1 MKPLIKICG
10 VADGDNLIKLIKIEK
25 INFLGF
31 IFYKQSP
38 RNATNEFINSI
49 SNLDFKNK
57 RAVCVYVNAD
67 REFIEET
74 SSYFANPI
82 LQFHGDETNAFCK
95 SFKKDFWKVIRV
107 KDAESIKL
115 ITNYPDASGILF
127 ENYETGIYGGTGNSF
142 DWNLMNNIKDLDIK
156 IILSGGIN
164 IKNVDN
170 AIDINPWCIDI
181 NSGVESSPGLKDI
194 NLTNKLIEKI

>member
-10 VADGDNLIKLIKIEK
+10 VADGDNLTKLIKIEK

-38 RNATNEFINSI
+38 RNATKEFINSI

>member
-38 RNATNEFINSI
+38 RNATKEFINSI

-127 ENYETGIYGGTGNSF
+127 ENYEAGIYGGTGNSF

>member
-38 RNATNEFINSI
+38 RNATKEFINSI

-170 AIDINPWCIDI
+170 AIDINPWCVDI

>member
-38 RNATNEFINSI
+38 RNATKEFINSI

-181 NSGVESSPGLKDI
+181 NSGVESSPGFKDI
-194 NLTNKLIEKI
+194 NLINKLIEKI

>member
-1 MKPLIKICG
+1 MQPLIKICG
-10 VADGDNLIKLIKIEK
+10 VADRDNLIKLIKIEK

-38 RNATNEFINSI
+38 RNATKEFINSI

>member
-10 VADGDNLIKLIKIEK
+10 VADRDNLIKLIKIEK

-38 RNATNEFINSI
+38 RNATKEFINSI

-82 LQFHGDETNAFCK
+82 LQFHGDETNAICK

>member
-10 VADGDNLIKLIKIEK
+10 VADRDNLIKLIKIEK

-38 RNATNEFINSI
+38 RNATKEFINSI

-181 NSGVESSPGLKDI
+181 NSGVELSPGLKDI

>member
-10 VADGDNLIKLIKIEK
+10 VADRGNLIKLIKIEK

-38 RNATNEFINSI
+38 RNATKEFINSI

-57 RAVCVYVNAD
+57 RAVCGYVNAD